1 MLGQKMLGFQ
11 LTSLGAFD
19 AEETVMLTRNLDQ
32 SFKLFEKFFD
42 IYVKVSM
49 LDRYQASLS

>member
-1 MLGQKMLGFQ
+1 MLGFQ